1 MARTRAFLVS
11 FKNELTESTNDW
23 QREMKI
29 RQDSL
34 EARIVEIENRII
46 DLSKSIE
53 SRHADM
59 WKLIESRHGDMWKLI
74 ADMNASLPMLVA
86 MSTND
91 VLTNVLSEV
100 KADIADARVELSGL
114 LRKNQGNHD

>member
-1 MARTRAFLVS
+1 MARTLAFLVS
-11 FKNELTESTNDW
+11 FKNELAGSTNDW

-46 DLSKSIE
+46 DLTRSFE

-59 WKLIESRHGDMWKLI
+59 WKLIV
-74 ADMNASLPMLVA
+74 DMNASLPMLVA

-91 VLTNVLSEV
+91 VLAKLTAEI
-100 KADIADARVELSGL
+100 KADIADTRVELSGL
-114 LRKNQGNHD
+114 LLKNQANDD

>member
-34 EARIVEIENRII
+34 EARIVEIENRLG
-46 DLSKSIE
+46 DLSRLIE
-53 SRHADM
+53 SRHA
-59 WKLIESRHGDMWKLI
+59 DMWKLI